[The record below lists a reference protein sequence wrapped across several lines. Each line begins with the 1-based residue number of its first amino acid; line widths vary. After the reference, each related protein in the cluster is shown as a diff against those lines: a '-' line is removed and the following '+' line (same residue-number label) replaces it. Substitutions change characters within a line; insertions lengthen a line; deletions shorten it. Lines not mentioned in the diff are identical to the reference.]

1 MFKIV
6 IKPAPKITEDN
17 ENLRLKNKNINKIFW
32 QKLNHFEKML
42 QENKHMS
49 PQLYYHNI
57 KDAHIHEAIK
67 LNEEK
72 SNDEGYFKVTE
83 NYIWVKRKFH
93 VYHELLHLSSSIIYD
108 NLYYCGFSQETYH
121 YTIGEGLNEGYTS
134 LLEYRYFYYDGA
146 EMCYELEMI
155 IARLIEE
162 IIGKNTMES
171 LYFKADLF
179 NLVKELEK
187 YASYNEI
194 YNFICKLDILSEIVN
209 SNFLYYSL
217 YPLISILTKSL
228 LKFIEKCKIKKLNI
242 DLQNKKIT
250 EEEYHEILNDF
261 YDVTKDLCK
270 NHNSKVLT
278 RKK

>member
-6 IKPAPKITEDN
+6 IKPTPDIPEEN

-32 QKLNHFEKML
+32 SRLNHFEKMF

-49 PQLYYHNI
+49 PQLYYRNI
-57 KDAHIHEAIK
+57 KGVHVHEAIK

-72 SNDEGYFKVTE
+72 SNNEGYFEAAK

-93 VYHELLHLSSSIIYD
+93 VYHELLHLSSSLVYD
-108 NLYYCGFSQETYH
+108 NLYYCGLSQKTYH
-121 YTIGEGLNEGYTS
+121 YTIGDGLNEGYTS
-134 LLEYRYFYYDGA
+134 LLEYRYFYYDGV

-179 NLVKELEK
+179 NLIKELEK

-209 SNFLYYSL
+209 SNFLYYFL
-217 YPLISILTKSL
+217 YPSIGILTKSIV
-228 LKFIEKCKIKKLNI
+228 KFIEKCKIEKLNI
-242 DLQNKKIT
+242 DLQNEKIT
-250 EEEYHEILNDF
+250 KEEYQEILNDF
-261 YDVTKDLCK
+261 YEIANDLCK
-270 NHNSKVLT
+270 NNNSKILS